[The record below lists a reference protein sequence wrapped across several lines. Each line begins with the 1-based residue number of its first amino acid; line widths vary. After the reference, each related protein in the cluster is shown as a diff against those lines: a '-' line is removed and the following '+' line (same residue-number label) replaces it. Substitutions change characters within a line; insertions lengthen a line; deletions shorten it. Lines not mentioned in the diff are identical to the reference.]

1 MTNVWWILSKRPEIW
16 TKLQAD
22 VASLNGE
29 LPTFEQLKELKYLKA
44 LLNESLRL
52 YPVVPANT
60 REATEDT
67 TLPLGGGPD
76 GTAPILVKKGGLVAW
91 SVYAMHRRQDYYGED
106 AEEFRPERWLDDAAT
121 GKKGLRPGWEYLPVS
136 QSDVLCPDCDWC

>member
-1 MTNVWWILSKRPEIW
+1 
-16 TKLQAD
+16 
-22 VASLNGE
+22 
-29 LPTFEQLKELKYLKA
+29 LKYLKA

-76 GTAPILVKKGGLVAW
+76 GAAPIFVKKGGLVAW
-91 SVYAMHRRQDYYGED
+91 SVYAMHRRKDYFGED
-106 AEEFRPERWLDDAAT
+106 AEEFRPERWLDDSTT

-136 QSDVLCPDCDWC
+136 